1 MAAKYEL
8 LKNLTSATAETRT
21 FLVRVVNPE
30 VVDYVCWL
38 RRGGLRVIFLVA
50 PCVGF
55 VVLSASYMF
64 TWNVL
69 PLNGT
74 ECRIK

>member
-30 VVDYVCWL
+30 VIDYVCWL
-38 RRGGLRVIFLVA
+38 RRGGLRVFFLVA
-50 PCVGF
+50 LACGLCGGIGKLYVY
-55 VVLSASYMF
+55 VERVATKWY
-64 TWNVL
+64 
-69 PLNGT
+69 
-74 ECRIK
+74 